1 MKTITFAFLC
11 LFTSTTFAQTD
22 RENVVLEALGGFSAL
37 ALYNT
42 YIVVGAV
49 ADGYAYEVYD
59 KEMATNL
66 VTEQIPSIQLLIDHC
81 DKLLT
86 GTNLQNASDKEYV
99 SGIRTALYL
108 LKDEAT
114 ALKSYIE
121 TGNEDDQK
129 TYGDKR
135 STAWNKISV
144 LLGIEQK

>member
-1 MKTITFAFLC
+1 MRTITVVFLC
-11 LFTSTTFAQTD
+11 LFSTATFAQTD

-66 VTEQIPSIQLLIDHC
+66 VTEQISSIQILVDHC

-99 SGIRTALYL
+99 TGIRTALYL
-108 LKDEAT
+108 LKDEAA
-114 ALKSYIE
+114 ALKGYIE
-121 TGNEDDQK
+121 TASEDDQK
-129 TYGDKR
+129 AYSDKR
-135 STAWNKISV
+135 NAAWKKISV
-144 LLGIEQK
+144 MLGLEQK

>member
-1 MKTITFAFLC
+1 MKTITLAFLC
-11 LFTSTTFAQTD
+11 LFTSATFAQTD

-42 YIVVGAV
+42 YIVIGAV

-66 VTEQIPSIQLLIDHC
+66 VAEQIPSVQLLIDHC
-81 DKLLT
+81 DKLLA
-86 GTNLQNASDKEYV
+86 GTNLQNAPDKEYV

-108 LKDEAT
+108 LKDEAA

-121 TGNEDDQK
+121 TGKEDDQK
-129 TYGDKR
+129 AYSDKR
-135 STAWNKISV
+135 NSAWNKISA